1 MKTNLLTLAVVFTL
15 LLVASCV
22 KDDLPKPPYPP
33 VVTYTVNIKCT
44 GKGITNPEKS
54 LTLVSGYSGKV
65 IATPEQD
72 YVLYS
77 ATLSGVGSLPL
88 EKREGDVSLNI
99 SGLNSNSELEVVFLN
114 KNLYTL
120 IKSSNPYHL
129 DSMNVYN
136 EAGKMI
142 ASIGLAE
149 EMKSAEMFFLYP
161 EMNQKTIGKNGSI
174 SFIPFSLSGNSI
186 TIGSAVYTITKN
198 DDKHFSMRTPYRILG
213 GVYNFPT
220 ATEYVYS
227 RQ

>member
-1 MKTNLLTLAVVFTL
+1 MFI
-15 LLVASCV
+15 LLVAGCT
-22 KDDLPKPPYPP
+22 KDNSVSPPP
-33 VVTYTVNIKCT
+33 VVSYTVYIKCT
-44 GKGITNPEKS
+44 GKGVTNPEKS

-88 EKREGDVSLNI
+88 EKREGDVPLNI
-99 SGLNSNSELEVVFLN
+99 SGLNSNSDLEITFLN

-142 ASIGLAE
+142 ASIGLDE
-149 EMKSAEMFFLYP
+149 EIKSAEIFFVYP
-161 EMNQKTIGKNGSI
+161 EMKRKTITKNGTV
-174 SFIPFSLSGNSI
+174 SFIPFLVSGNSI
-186 TIGSAVYTITKN
+186 TISNDVYTITKN

>member
-1 MKTNLLTLAVVFTL
+1 MFI
-15 LLVASCV
+15 LLVAGCT
-22 KDDLPKPPYPP
+22 KDNSVSPPP

-44 GKGITNPEKS
+44 GKGVTNPEKS

-65 IATPEQD
+65 VATPEQD

-99 SGLNSNSELEVVFLN
+99 SGLNSNSELEVIFLN

-120 IKSSNPYHL
+120 IKSPNPYHL

-161 EMNQKTIGKNGSI
+161 EMKVKSVSKTGTVA
-174 SFIPFSLSGNSI
+174 FVPFSISGNSI
-186 TIGSAVYTITKN
+186 SIADYTYTIIKN